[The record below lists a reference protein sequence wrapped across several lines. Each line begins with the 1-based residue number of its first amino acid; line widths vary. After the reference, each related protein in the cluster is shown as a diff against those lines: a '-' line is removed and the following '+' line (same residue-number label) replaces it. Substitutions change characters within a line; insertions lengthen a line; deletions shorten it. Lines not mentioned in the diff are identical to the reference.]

1 MTRDVTIGWR
11 ASAAIRAGTPLLRA
25 LASTWRYRVRN
36 RSALD
41 AVRANEKP
49 FIFSLWHGHLLPLI
63 WFHRG
68 QGIRILVSEHRDG
81 EIIATVAESLGY
93 GTIRGSTTRG
103 GERALL
109 SLIRV
114 LEEGMEVAVTPDG
127 PRGPAWRYQPGALV
141 AAARARVPIL
151 PIAAYADRAWRLRSW
166 DRFIV
171 PKPFATI
178 TVAYANPVMVDANS
192 PRAAATQAD
201 VLEAAMNSAV
211 AAANA

>member
-1 MTRDVTIGWR
+1 MGWR
-11 ASAAIRAGTPLLRA
+11 ANAAAIRVGTPLLRA

-41 AVRANEKP
+41 ALRSADKA
-49 FIFSLWHGHLLPLI
+49 FIFSLWHGHLLPLL

-81 EIIATVAESLGY
+81 EIIATIAESLGY
-93 GTIRGSTTRG
+93 GSIRGSTTRG

-114 LEEGMEVAVTPDG
+114 LESGMEAAVTPDG
-127 PRGPAWRYQPGALV
+127 PRGPPWRYQPGALV

-151 PIAAYADRAWRLRSW
+151 PIAAHVDRAWRLRSW

-171 PKPFATI
+171 PKPFATV
-178 TVAYANPVMVDANS
+178 TVAYGNPVTLDTANA
-192 PRAAATQAD
+192 RTAATQAD
-201 VLEAAMNSAV
+201 LLEAAMNATV
-211 AAANA
+211 AAADA

>member
-1 MTRDVTIGWR
+1 
-11 ASAAIRAGTPLLRA
+11 LL
-25 LASTWRYRVRN
+25 
-36 RSALD
+36 
-41 AVRANEKP
+41 
-49 FIFSLWHGHLLPLI
+49 
-63 WFHRG
+63 WFHRD
-68 QGIRILVSEHRDG
+68 QGVRILVSEHRDG

-114 LEEGMEVAVTPDG
+114 LEEGLEVAVTPDG

-151 PIAAYADRAWRLRSW
+151 PIAAYVDRAWRLRSW

-171 PKPFATI
+171 PKPFATV
-178 TVAYANPVMVDANS
+178 TVAYGDPVMVDADS
-192 PRAAATQAD
+192 ARTAATQAD

>member
-1 MTRDVTIGWR
+1 MTRGATMGWR
-11 ASAAIRAGTPLLRA
+11 ASAAIRAGTPILRA

-36 RSALD
+36 RAAIEEL
-41 AVRANEKP
+41 RAGEKA
-49 FIFSLWHGHLLPLI
+49 FIFSLWHGHLLPLL

-93 GTIRGSTTRG
+93 GSIRGSTTRG

-114 LEEGMEVAVTPDG
+114 LEEGTEVAVTPDG

-151 PIAAYADRAWRLRSW
+151 PIAAHADRAWRLRSW
-166 DRFIV
+166 DRFVV
-171 PKPFATI
+171 PKPFATV
-178 TVAYANPVMVDANS
+178 TVAYGNPVTVAAEN

-201 VLEAAMNSAV
+201 VLEAAMNAAV
-211 AAANA
+211 ADANA